1 MHSCLSHG
9 PPQVWRAHF
18 STLPSITAASLRT
31 PALQDPQRA
40 ALPAMMLHRCWRHK
54 KMRIGNIC
62 SYCRIV
68 VLLLASSI
76 HRRRWRRLLSCA
88 GGAEGELSGAAAAPE
103 AGVGASGV
111 APTPTGNFPAD
122 SKLARS
128 MRLLPKFCEDSLT
141 LSSTSFVFFMRELA
155 SSI

>member
-1 MHSCLSHG
+1 MHSCLPHG

-68 VLLLASSI
+68 ACFIDSSSSLAPAAKLRWWRRGRAVLCSCGPWCSCGIRSCANT
-76 HRRRWRRLLSCA
+76 HRQLPSRQQVGAVHEALKNQSQSRSLCRLLS
-88 GGAEGELSGAAAAPE
+88 
-103 AGVGASGV
+103 
-111 APTPTGNFPAD
+111 
-122 SKLARS
+122 
-128 MRLLPKFCEDSLT
+128 
-141 LSSTSFVFFMRELA
+141 
-155 SSI
+155 